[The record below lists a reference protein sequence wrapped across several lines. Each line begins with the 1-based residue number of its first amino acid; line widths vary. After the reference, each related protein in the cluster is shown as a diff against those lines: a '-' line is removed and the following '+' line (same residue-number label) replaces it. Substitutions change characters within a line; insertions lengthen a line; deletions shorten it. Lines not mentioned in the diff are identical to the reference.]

1 MKRFAL
7 VCLLATGAVAA
18 QAETFYDNA
27 RVRSAEPQ
35 YESVAVPR
43 NECSR
48 QIVNETVRVDNGGGQ
63 NYGGAVIGGVAGA
76 VIGNQVG
83 KGSGRDAATALGA
96 VVGAMTGDRVAN
108 NNNRQEVYQQVP
120 REVTTCRTVNDMQQ
134 RLTGYRVAYDYRG
147 QQYTAMMRDAP
158 GPNIQVRVSV
168 EPVSQ

>member
-18 QAETFYDNA
+18 QAETFFDNA

-35 YESVAVPR
+35 YESVVIPR

-48 QIVNETVRVDNGGGQ
+48 QIVNETVRVDGGGQ
-63 NYGGAVIGGVAGA
+63 NYGGAVVGGVAGA

-96 VVGAMTGDRVAN
+96 VVGAMTGDRMAN
-108 NNNRQEVYQQVP
+108 NNRNEVYQQVP

-147 QQYTAMMRDAP
+147 QQYTTMMREAP

-168 EPVSQ
+168 EPVAQ